1 MTMCTMAVRT
11 AAAMSLIFAASF
23 SPAETTSP
31 PPASPAPASPAHA
44 SASAAA
50 ELDKH
55 LTGLSSW
62 AADFTQ
68 TIDDGHGNVQRSA
81 AGRLFL
87 QRPGKFRWDY
97 TQPSEQL
104 VLADGR
110 QIWFYDKDLAQANV
124 RDMDTS
130 LASTPASLLSG
141 SGSVSTQFNVTA
153 LPASGGLQWYQLI
166 PKHADTDFQV
176 VRIGFDK
183 GDLRSMFLADKL
195 NQITQLT
202 FSNSKRNI
210 VIAAGSVF
218 VRAAAGSRCDRTRR
232 QVRTNDGTYRPLAD
246 RLRPQSLDEYV
257 GQSHLLGVGAPL
269 RRALESGRPHSMI
282 LWGPPGTGKT
292 TLARL
297 VASGAHAEFIALS
310 AVLAGIK
317 DIRAVVEQARSLR
330 GTRDT
335 VLFLDEVH
343 RFNKSQQDTF
353 LPYVEDGTLIFVGA
367 TTENPSF
374 EVNNALLSRARV
386 YVLKPLEAADL
397 AKLLDRALQDPERGL
412 GQLKLQIDDGAREL
426 LLAAADGDA
435 RRMLNLLETAAD
447 LSSAEEAG
455 RRLDVDTMRA
465 VIGST
470 YVRFDKGGE
479 NFYDQ
484 ISALHKSV
492 RGSDPDAAL
501 YWLCRMLAGGC
512 DPLYIARRALRMASE
527 DIGNADPRAL
537 TLALEACSVYERLG
551 SPEGELAIAQ
561 AVVFMACAAKSNAV
575 YTAYKAAA
583 EDAAGLGSLE
593 VPLHLRNAPTRLM
606 KEIGYGK
613 GYRYAHDEPGGY
625 AAGERYFPD
634 EMPDRRYYVPAPRG
648 LEIKIGE
655 ALNARRERDAR
666 ARGAGG

>member
-1 MTMCTMAVRT
+1 MT
-11 AAAMSLIFAASF
+11 
-23 SPAETTSP
+23 
-31 PPASPAPASPAHA
+31 
-44 SASAAA
+44 
-50 ELDKH
+50 
-55 LTGLSSW
+55 
-62 AADFTQ
+62 
-68 TIDDGHGNVQRSA
+68 
-81 AGRLFL
+81 AG
-87 QRPGKFRWDY
+87 
-97 TQPSEQL
+97 
-104 VLADGR
+104 
-110 QIWFYDKDLAQANV
+110 
-124 RDMDTS
+124 
-130 LASTPASLLSG
+130 
-141 SGSVSTQFNVTA
+141 
-153 LPASGGLQWYQLI
+153 
-166 PKHADTDFQV
+166 
-176 VRIGFDK
+176 
-183 GDLRSMFLADKL
+183 
-195 NQITQLT
+195 
-202 FSNSKRNI
+202 
-210 VIAAGSVF
+210 
-218 VRAAAGSRCDRTRR
+218 
-232 QVRTNDGTYRPLAD
+232 DGTYRPLAD

-257 GQSHLLGVGAPL
+257 GQAHLLGAGAPL

-297 VASGAHAEFIALS
+297 VARGARAEFVALS

-386 YVLKPLEAADL
+386 YVLKSLTVEDL
-397 AKLLDRALQDPERGL
+397 GALLDRALSDDERGL
-412 GQLKLQIDDGAREL
+412 GRLRLSIDPAAREL

-447 LSSAEEAG
+447 LGVADAG
-455 RRLDVDTMRA
+455 GARLLDLDTTRA

-512 DPLYIARRALRMASE
+512 DPLYVARRALRMASE

-537 TLALEACSVYERLG
+537 TMTLEACAVYERLG

-561 AVVFMACAAKSNAV
+561 AIVFMACAAKSNAI
-575 YTAYKAAA
+575 YSAYQAATA
-583 EDAAGLGSLE
+583 DATSLGSLE

-613 GYRYAHDEPGGY
+613 GYRYAHDEPGAH

-634 EMPDRRYYVPAPRG
+634 EMADRRYYVPAPRG

-655 ALNARRERDAR
+655 ALDARRARDRAAR
-666 ARGAGG
+666 DPAAARGT

>member
-1 MTMCTMAVRT
+1 MT
-11 AAAMSLIFAASF
+11 
-23 SPAETTSP
+23 
-31 PPASPAPASPAHA
+31 
-44 SASAAA
+44 
-50 ELDKH
+50 
-55 LTGLSSW
+55 
-62 AADFTQ
+62 
-68 TIDDGHGNVQRSA
+68 
-81 AGRLFL
+81 
-87 QRPGKFRWDY
+87 
-97 TQPSEQL
+97 
-104 VLADGR
+104 
-110 QIWFYDKDLAQANV
+110 
-124 RDMDTS
+124 
-130 LASTPASLLSG
+130 
-141 SGSVSTQFNVTA
+141 VS
-153 LPASGGLQWYQLI
+153 
-166 PKHADTDFQV
+166 
-176 VRIGFDK
+176 
-183 GDLRSMFLADKL
+183 
-195 NQITQLT
+195 
-202 FSNSKRNI
+202 
-210 VIAAGSVF
+210 
-218 VRAAAGSRCDRTRR
+218 
-232 QVRTNDGTYRPLAD
+232 DGTYRPLAD
-246 RLRPQSLDEYV
+246 RLRPQSLDEFV
-257 GQSHLLGVGAPL
+257 GQSHLLGAGAPL

-297 VASGAHAEFIALS
+297 VAKGGHAEFIALS

-317 DIRAVVEQARSLR
+317 DIRAVVEQARALR

-386 YVLKPLEAADL
+386 YVLKSLDAADL
-397 AKLLDRALQDPERGL
+397 GKLLDRALTDRERGL
-412 GQLKLQIDDGAREL
+412 GKLELQIDAGAREL

-447 LSSAEEAG
+447 LSSPQDSG
-455 RRLDVDTMRA
+455 CRLDVDTMRA

-537 TLALEACSVYERLG
+537 TLALEACAVYERLG

-561 AVVFMACAAKSNAV
+561 AIVFMACAAKSNAV
-575 YTAYKAAA
+575 YTAYQAAA
-583 EDAAGLGSLE
+583 EDATSLGSLE

-606 KEIGYGK
+606 KDIGYGK

-634 EMPDRRYYVPAPRG
+634 DMPDRRYYVPAPRG

-655 ALNARRERDAR
+655 ALNQRRERDRQSKDA
-666 ARGAGG
+666 AS